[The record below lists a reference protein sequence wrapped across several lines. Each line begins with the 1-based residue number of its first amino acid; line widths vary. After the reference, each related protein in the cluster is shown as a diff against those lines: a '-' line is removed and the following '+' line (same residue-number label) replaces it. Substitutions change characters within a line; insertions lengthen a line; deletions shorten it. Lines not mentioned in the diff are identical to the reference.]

1 MCSLPFVC
9 VFHLLTNPLPFARAL
24 YVFRSSPFVTNQNT
38 SYLNVF
44 LLLHSEMIAELST
57 LYITTIASF
66 YQSFTTFYYTLK
78 LVQRTL
84 CIYLMAFRSVYPPTN
99 IIQHFVS
106 ESSAFWYKK
115 SSTVLKASSVNDS
128 TVIIYITNKQNILWN
143 INNKMCPLYRFI
155 NRWIE

>member
-57 LYITTIASF
+57 LYITTIASI

-106 ESSAFWYKK
+106 ESSAF
-115 SSTVLKASSVNDS
+115 
-128 TVIIYITNKQNILWN
+128 
-143 INNKMCPLYRFI
+143 
-155 NRWIE
+155 